1 MAILL
6 FNHSPEFIYITMFA
20 FGGLTF
26 PLYSLCL
33 AHAND
38 NTDLSVMEVHS
49 AVLMMNGFG
58 SILGP
63 LIVSILI
70 GYTHHALFI
79 VSGIALLLLGCWTLY
94 RIKTHDVTR
103 DHYVP
108 FVSIRNTT
116 QEIVELG
123 LESEA

>member
-1 MAILL
+1 
-6 FNHSPEFIYITMFA
+6 MFA

-38 NTDLSVMEVHS
+38 NTDVSMMEVGS
-49 AVLMMNGFG
+49 AVLMMNSFG

-63 LIVSILI
+63 LIVSVLI

-79 VSGIALLLLGCWTLY
+79 VSGIALSLLAIWTLY
-94 RIKTHDVTR
+94 RIRFHDVAR
-103 DHYVP
+103 DHFEP
-108 FVSIRNTT
+108 FVSMRNTT
-116 QEIVELG
+116 QEIVEVG
-123 LESEA
+123 LESEEERIDP